1 MVPSADTTPSPTDF
15 VPPPSYQLSQEQFDR
30 KTSHAIQLS
39 SSIPQP
45 IIDEDG
51 WPIYDEAA
59 FEAVAKSYEQF
70 PPGSS
75 SAGLGADMS
84 GHERQNSFTSLPPS
98 TGPMKNRSSERR
110 RRNRHP
116 DPDFLSEDRL
126 ATPPPPFTAT
136 GPSLDGPPFED
147 VVTLSYPGPGPQAVP
162 TQPQPPS
169 LSRMIQPIAPLRLP
183 SPGPGPSPRF
193 SDPQTQT
200 QTQNQAPSNPYH
212 SQRLAPAPPNIPS
225 RLIPSSTITRVEFDP
240 QMAYSPNGRNG
251 NNSAVQGGA
260 SAFYNHAVASQL
272 STSPTMTTS
281 PQGGYPDRV
290 SYSTGYSGD
299 TYRRQQVTSTV
310 SHSTPTT
317 EPRYATISHGLRFS
331 AAASLQPAPPMVS
344 STSLPSGSR
353 YPRRPSGPVRGPLP
367 PVPHGRWGGSEA
379 PLVQDVYG
387 GNG

>member
-1 MVPSADTTPSPTDF
+1 MAPSADTTPSPTDF

-45 IIDEDG
+45 IIDGDG

-84 GHERQNSFTSLPPS
+84 RHERQNSFTSRPPS
-98 TGPMKNRSSERR
+98 TGPMKTRSSERR

-116 DPDFLSEDRL
+116 DPDCLSEDRL

-147 VVTLSYPGPGPQAVP
+147 VVTLSYPGPQAVP
-162 TQPQPPS
+162 TQPQPPP
-169 LSRMIQPIAPLRLP
+169 LSRVTQPIAPLRLP

-200 QTQNQAPSNPYH
+200 QTQAPSNPYH
-212 SQRLAPAPPNIPS
+212 SRRLAPAPPNIPS
-225 RLIPSSTITRVEFDP
+225 RLVPSSTITRVEFDP

-272 STSPTMTTS
+272 STSPTS
-281 PQGGYPDRV
+281 PPGGYPDSVVFYRV
-290 SYSTGYSGD
+290 FGGYISKTPSVPSITSD
-299 TYRRQQVTSTV
+299 ANNRAAVHHYFTRPPVQCCCVT
-310 SHSTPTT
+310 TT
-317 EPRYATISHGLRFS
+317 CPAYGFLDIAPIWLWVS
-331 AAASLQPAPPMVS
+331 AA
-344 STSLPSGSR
+344 TEWTC
-353 YPRRPSGPVRGPLP
+353 PRATATCTP
-367 PVPHGRWGGSEA
+367 WAMGGK
-379 PLVQDVYG
+379 
-387 GNG
+387 

>member
-1 MVPSADTTPSPTDF
+1 MAPSADTTPSPTDF

-45 IIDEDG
+45 IIDGDG
-51 WPIYDEAA
+51 WPIYDAAA

-75 SAGLGADMS
+75 SAGLGTDMS
-84 GHERQNSFTSLPPS
+84 RHERQNSFTSLPPS

-162 TQPQPPS
+162 TQPQPPL
-169 LSRMIQPIAPLRLP
+169 LSRVTQPIAPVRLP

-193 SDPQTQT
+193 SDPQTQ
-200 QTQNQAPSNPYH
+200 NQPPSNPYH

-240 QMAYSPNGRNG
+240 QMAYAPNGRNG

-281 PQGGYPDRV
+281 PQAGYSDRV
-290 SYSTGYSGD
+290 SPPYSTGYSGD
-299 TYRRQQVTSTV
+299 TYRRHQVDVASITFDANNRAAVHHHFTRPPV
-310 SHSTPTT
+310 QCCCVTT
-317 EPRYATISHGLRFS
+317 TCPAYGSLDIAPIWFWVS
-331 AAASLQPAPPMVS
+331 AA
-344 STSLPSGSR
+344 TEWTR
-353 YPRRPSGPVRGPLP
+353 PRATATCTP
-367 PVPHGRWGGSEA
+367 WAMGGK
-379 PLVQDVYG
+379 
-387 GNG
+387 